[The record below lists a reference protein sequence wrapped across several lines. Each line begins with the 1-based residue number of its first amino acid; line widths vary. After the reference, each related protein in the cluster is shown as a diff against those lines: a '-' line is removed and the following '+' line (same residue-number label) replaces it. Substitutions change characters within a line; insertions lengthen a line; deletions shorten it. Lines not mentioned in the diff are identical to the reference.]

1 MKINLNIPRISDE
14 PLQILVEEGDHLFI
28 VGANGS
34 GKSALIQK
42 LTTSYPNE
50 KIRRISAH
58 RQTWL
63 ESGNLN
69 FTPHSR
75 KQFENQNMQL
85 ERQDQARWRD
95 QYAQQRQAAVLFDL
109 VARENTLNALIVR
122 HIRSGNKTEAE
133 KTVAKS
139 QSLFDQLN
147 ELLEIGSLLVTIENS
162 KDEEILARY
171 QDSDVTFSMAQMSD
185 GERNAALIAAH
196 VLTVEPGTVL
206 LIDEPE
212 RHLHL
217 SIIEPFL
224 SALFRKRTDCAF
236 VISTHEITLPL
247 ANPEARVF
255 MVRSCKWN
263 GDKPI
268 AWDIQVLEKNV
279 DLPED
284 LKRAILGS
292 RKRILF
298 VEGDSHSLDLPLYNA
313 LFPNLSVAP
322 KGKCHRRRKSGER
335 FTRL

>member
-14 PLQILVEEGDHLFI
+14 PLQILVETGDRLFI

-34 GKSALIQK
+34 GKSALIQH
-42 LTTSYPNE
+42 LVSSYPNE
-50 KIRRISAH
+50 KIRRIPAH
-58 RQTWL
+58 RQTWF

-69 FTPHSR
+69 LTAQSR
-75 KQFENQNMQL
+75 KQFENQNMQM

-109 VARENTLNALIVR
+109 VSKVNTLNALIVR
-122 HIRSGNKTEAE
+122 HFRSGNKTQAE
-133 KTVAKS
+133 ETIAKS
-139 QSLFDQLN
+139 PSLFDQLN
-147 ELLEIGSLLVTIENS
+147 ELLAIGSLSVTIENS
-162 KDEEILARY
+162 NDEEILARY

-185 GERNAALIAAH
+185 GERNATLIAAH
-196 VLTVEPGTVL
+196 VLTVEPGTML

-212 RHLHL
+212 RHLHR

-224 SALFRKRTDCAF
+224 SALFQERTDCAF

-247 ANPEARVF
+247 AYPEARVL
-255 MVRSCKWN
+255 MVRSCDWN
-263 GDKPI
+263 GDRPI

-298 VEGDSHSLDLPLYNA
+298 VEGSSKSLDLPLYNA
-313 LFPNLSVAP
+313 LFPNLSVVP
-322 KGKCHRRRKSGER
+322 REVPTTSKKR
-335 FTRL
+335 